1 MNQCINDLIRED
13 LKKNGKLYRIF
24 ERGKNMKVC
33 EFCGD
38 EDIAYEDNDGI
49 EQYCEECYKE
59 LKEEYIEFNGIR
71 RI

>member
-1 MNQCINDLIRED
+1 
-13 LKKNGKLYRIF
+13 
-24 ERGKNMKVC
+24 MKVC